1 MRNAENMQNVLSFDV
16 EEHFQVHAF
25 QKVIDRVE
33 WDRYPSRVAINTRR
47 ILEMLAD
54 FDVRATFFI
63 LGWVADRHPDL
74 VREIADGGHEIATH
88 GYWHD
93 LVYRQSVSEFSADL
107 RRSLEAIQQGLGNA
121 AAPDERLAIRGY
133 RAPSFSITRETL
145 WAFDVLHQH
154 GMAYDSSIFP
164 SVAHDRYGLSG
175 AARFANQIDN
185 GLWEF
190 PVSTVPLGGGNWPVA
205 GGGYF
210 RLSPLCLTRQAIRH
224 INKEGHP
231 AVIYLH
237 PWEFDPEQPRISD
250 APWLS
255 RFRHYINLHRTE
267 SRLRALLG
275 EFKFGPIEDVFAR
288 QLEGS

>member
-1 MRNAENMQNVLSFDV
+1 MRNAETMQNVLSFDV

-25 QKVIDRVE
+25 QNVIDRDQ
-33 WDRYPSRVAINTRR
+33 WDQYPSRVEMNTRR
-47 ILEMLAD
+47 ILAILGD

-74 VREIADGGHEIATH
+74 VREIAEGGHEIATH

-93 LVYRQSVSEFSADL
+93 LVYRQGVSEFSEDL
-107 RRSLEAIQQGLGNA
+107 KHSLEAIRQGLGDGA
-121 AAPDERLAIRGY
+121 TTDERLAIRGY

-145 WAFDVLHQH
+145 WAFDVLREN
-154 GMAYDSSIFP
+154 GLTYDSSIFP
-164 SVAHDRYGLSG
+164 SVAHDRYGLSE
-175 AARFANQIDN
+175 AARFASQLDN

-190 PVSTVPLGGGNWPVA
+190 PASTGSMVGSNWPVA

-210 RLSPLCLTRQAIRH
+210 RLTPLWLTRQAIRH
-224 INKEGHP
+224 INKEGYP

-237 PWEFDPEQPRISD
+237 PWEFDPEQPRINH

-255 RFRHYINLHRTE
+255 RFRHYINLHKTE
-267 SRLRALLG
+267 SRLRALL
-275 EFKFGPIEDVFAR
+275 EQFKFGPMEDVFAR